1 MDIFTLHFVTAL
13 LGILWVDLLL
23 SGDNALVIAMATR
36 RLDPK
41 RQAIARWGGTAVAVI
56 LRIVGAAFAG
66 ALMAVPGLAVLG
78 GVLLLGIAY
87 KLIAAEDDEPNVAV
101 KATLAGAVT
110 TIAVADASMSLD
122 NVIAVA
128 GLSHGDNLLMAIGI
142 ILSIPMVVAGSVAI
156 SWLLKRLPVLV
167 WAGAAILGYV
177 AGGIITHD
185 PGLPAVIW
193 GLSTV
198 VAYVVWAPFA
208 IAAFTTGAAIPDAP
222 MVEMLPTGA
231 YVTWILLAPLL
242 GAVLVV
248 VTGAAARL
256 CRRIDRFEAQAV

>member
-1 MDIFTLHFVTAL
+1 MEIFTLHFLTAL

-41 RQAIARWGGTAVAVI
+41 RQAIARWGGTLVAVL
-56 LRIVGAAFAG
+56 LRIVFAFFASF
-66 ALMAVPGLAVLG
+66 LMAVPGLAVIG

-87 KLIAAEDDEPNVAV
+87 KLIAAEEDEPNVTV
-101 KATLAGAVT
+101 KATLAGAIT

-156 SWLLKRLPVLV
+156 SWLLQRLPVLV
-167 WAGAAILGYV
+167 WAGAGILGYV
-177 AGGIITHD
+177 AGGIISHD
-185 PGLPAVIW
+185 PGLPAVVW
-193 GLSTV
+193 GVSTV
-198 VAYVVWAPFA
+198 VAHVAWAPFA
-208 IAAFTTGAAIPDAP
+208 IASFTTGAAIPDAP
-222 MVEMLPTGA
+222 VVEMLPTTA
-231 YVTWILLAPLL
+231 YLTWLLLAPII

-248 VTGAAARL
+248 AGALARL